1 MEIYRP
7 DRGNPS
13 VELRMVTFTRS
24 ALVQSSMVPAK
35 RSMKASLSLL
45 YTWTFTVLGVVAIC
59 DMWWYGTSKGCFRFI
74 SLGFTFVV
82 FVTSLIYSPEF
93 TGNLGIWWN
102 GTTQP
107 EGNKQSEKL
116 CNQNLSKQVRI
127 VSQVPLWMWQLCKR
141 GSGQILEPCRT
152 SLKKIITS
160 FQIPE

>member
-74 SLGFTFVV
+74 SLGFNFVV

-107 EGNKQSEKL
+107 EGNKPTSSQRSYATKTWVSKSELLVKFL
-116 CNQNLSKQVRI
+116 FGCGNCVKGDQVKYLNLVG
-127 VSQVPLWMWQLCKR
+127 LL
-141 GSGQILEPCRT
+141 
-152 SLKKIITS
+152 
-160 FQIPE
+160 